1 MSEDDEVLVVLSSGK
16 VVRSAVAEVP
26 AKGRDTM
33 GVVFARTTEADRIL
47 AIARNGERG
56 LTEEETEPDAD
67 AEAPRRLRHRGY
79 RRMSTV
85 ADKLAKKSTR
95 KTGGKQVR
103 LRLVYVDFWSAVKL
117 SFLGAVALAV
127 VTMVS
132 FFLIFLVL
140 QATGIMSTA
149 DEFVRSFT
157 DGAIPLSE
165 LVGLPQVMAFAAV
178 VAILNL
184 IVFTVLGAVVAG
196 IYNLAVKVTG
206 GLLVGFM
213 SN

>member
-1 MSEDDEVLVVLSSGK
+1 
-16 VVRSAVAEVP
+16 
-26 AKGRDTM
+26 
-33 GVVFARTTEADRIL
+33 
-47 AIARNGERG
+47 
-56 LTEEETEPDAD
+56 
-67 AEAPRRLRHRGY
+67 
-79 RRMSTV
+79 MSTV

-103 LRLVYVDFWSAVKL
+103 LRLVYIDFWSAVKL

-140 QATGIMSTA
+140 QSTGVITQA
-149 DEFVRSFT
+149 GDFLAGFT
-157 DGAIPLSE
+157 DGAVNLE
-165 LVGLPQVMAFAAV
+165 QVLGLPQVMAFAAV
-178 VAILNL
+178 VSILNL

-196 IYNLAVKVTG
+196 IYNVAVKVTG

>member
-1 MSEDDEVLVVLSSGK
+1 
-16 VVRSAVAEVP
+16 
-26 AKGRDTM
+26 
-33 GVVFARTTEADRIL
+33 
-47 AIARNGERG
+47 
-56 LTEEETEPDAD
+56 
-67 AEAPRRLRHRGY
+67 
-79 RRMSTV
+79 MSTV

-95 KTGGKQVR
+95 KTSGKQVR

-117 SFLGAVALAV
+117 SFLGAVSLAV

-140 QATGIMSTA
+140 QATGILTQA
-149 DEFVRSFT
+149 DEFVAAFT
-157 DGAIPLSE
+157 DNSIRLSE
-165 LVGLPQVMAFAAV
+165 IAGLPQVMAFAAV
-178 VAILNL
+178 VSILNL
-184 IVFTVLGAVVAG
+184 IVVTVLGAVIAG

>member
-1 MSEDDEVLVVLSSGK
+1 
-16 VVRSAVAEVP
+16 
-26 AKGRDTM
+26 
-33 GVVFARTTEADRIL
+33 
-47 AIARNGERG
+47 
-56 LTEEETEPDAD
+56 
-67 AEAPRRLRHRGY
+67 
-79 RRMSTV
+79 MSTV

-117 SFLGAVALAV
+117 SFLGAVALAI

-140 QATGIMSTA
+140 QATGILTQA
-149 DEFVRSFT
+149 DEFIGTITDNSVR
-157 DGAIPLSE
+157 ISE
-165 LVGLPQVMAFAAV
+165 VAGLPQVMAFAAV
-178 VAILNL
+178 VSILNL

>member
-1 MSEDDEVLVVLSSGK
+1 
-16 VVRSAVAEVP
+16 
-26 AKGRDTM
+26 
-33 GVVFARTTEADRIL
+33 
-47 AIARNGERG
+47 
-56 LTEEETEPDAD
+56 
-67 AEAPRRLRHRGY
+67 
-79 RRMSTV
+79 MSTV

-117 SFLGAVALAV
+117 SFLGAIALAV

-132 FFLIFLVL
+132 FFLVYLVL
-140 QATGIMSTA
+140 QATGVLAQA
-149 DEFVRSFT
+149 DEFVASFT
-157 DGAIPLSE
+157 DGSISLST

-178 VAILNL
+178 VSILNL
-184 IVFTVLGAVVAG
+184 IVFTVLGAVIAG

-206 GLLVGFM
+206 GLLVGFT

>member
-1 MSEDDEVLVVLSSGK
+1 
-16 VVRSAVAEVP
+16 
-26 AKGRDTM
+26 
-33 GVVFARTTEADRIL
+33 
-47 AIARNGERG
+47 
-56 LTEEETEPDAD
+56 
-67 AEAPRRLRHRGY
+67 
-79 RRMSTV
+79 MSTV

-117 SFLGAVALAV
+117 SFLGAVALAI

-132 FFLIFLVL
+132 FFLVYLVL
-140 QATGIMSTA
+140 QATNVIAQVGKILDTL
-149 DEFVRSFT
+149 T
-157 DGAIPLSE
+157 DGAIDLSS
-165 LVGLPQVMAFAAV
+165 LIGLPQIMAFGAV
-178 VAILNL
+178 VSILNL

>member
-1 MSEDDEVLVVLSSGK
+1 
-16 VVRSAVAEVP
+16 
-26 AKGRDTM
+26 
-33 GVVFARTTEADRIL
+33 
-47 AIARNGERG
+47 
-56 LTEEETEPDAD
+56 
-67 AEAPRRLRHRGY
+67 
-79 RRMSTV
+79 MSTV

-132 FFLIFLVL
+132 FFLIYMVL
-140 QATGIMSTA
+140 QATGIIAQA
-149 DEFVRSFT
+149 DDFVAQFT
-157 DGAIPLSE
+157 DNSIRLTEVA
-165 LVGLPQVMAFAAV
+165 GLPQVMAFAAV
-178 VAILNL
+178 VSILNL
-184 IVFTVLGAVVAG
+184 IVFTVLGAVIAG